1 MRSIASNRV
10 LSILGGGQL
19 GRMLIQKAIDFNIT
33 SRVLDPSGN
42 APCKDLCSEFMVGDF
57 NDYNTV
63 MDFGRDADVLTVEIE
78 HVNVKALE
86 DLESAGVKV
95 FPQPSVLKIV
105 QDKGVQKQF
114 YKDHGIPT
122 SEFVLVENADDI
134 TNHKAMFPVM
144 QKLRTSGYDGRGVVA
159 LKDASSLTKA
169 FNEPSVLERFIDFD
183 KEISVIVSRNE
194 NGELSHFPVV
204 ELEFNAEANL
214 VEFLF
219 SPSSLSFELEER
231 AVAIAEKVISELG
244 MVGLLA
250 VEMFVTKQGDVLVN
264 EIAPRPH
271 NSGHQTIEG
280 NIASQY
286 ENHLRAIFNM
296 PPGDTKIIK
305 PSVMVNL
312 LGEKGYNGPA
322 VYEGLEEVLRIPG
335 AYIHL
340 YGKQETRPF
349 RKMGHVTVLGESLE
363 DATLKAKKIQEIL
376 KIIA

>member
-19 GRMLIQKAIDFNIT
+19 GRMLIQKAIDFNVT
-33 SRVLDPSGN
+33 VRVLDPSDN
-42 APCKDLCSEFMVGDF
+42 APCKDICSEFVVGDF
-57 NDYNTV
+57 NDYQTV
-63 MDFGRDADVLTVEIE
+63 MDFGRGADILTVEIE
-78 HVNVKALE
+78 HVSVKALE
-86 DLESAGVKV
+86 DLERSGVKV

-122 SEFVLVENADDI
+122 SEFVLIDGDI
-134 TNHKAMFPVM
+134 SNHTDMFPVM

-159 LKDASSLTKA
+159 LKDPDDLSKA
-169 FNEPSVLERFIDFD
+169 FSEPSVLEKFIDFD

-219 SPSSLSFELEER
+219 SPSTLTPELEER
-231 AVAIAEKVISELG
+231 AVAIAEKVINELE

-250 VEMFVTKQGDVLVN
+250 VEMFVTKDGNVLVN

-271 NSGHQTIEG
+271 NSGHQSIEG
-280 NIASQY
+280 NISSQY

-296 PPGDTKIIK
+296 PAGDTSVIK

-322 VYEGLEEVLRIPG
+322 VYEGLDEVLRIPG
-335 AYIHL
+335 SYIHL
-340 YGKQETRPF
+340 YGKHETRPF
-349 RKMGHVTVLGESLE
+349 RKMGHVTVLGDSLE
-363 DATLKAKKIQEIL
+363 DASLKAKRIQEIL
-376 KIIA
+376 RIIA